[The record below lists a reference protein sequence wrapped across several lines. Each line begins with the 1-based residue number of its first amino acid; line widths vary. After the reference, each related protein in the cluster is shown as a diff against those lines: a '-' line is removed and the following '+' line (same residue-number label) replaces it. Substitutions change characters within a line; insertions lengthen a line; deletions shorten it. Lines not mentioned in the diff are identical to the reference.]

1 MSDQTGNTSK
11 KDKNYKRYEAAID
24 RALALFDSALQE
36 WPDYIAFIGRLLKV
50 LQSRPST
57 VSEVP
62 RSPLVAK
69 RLAQCLDPSLPSGV
83 HQKAL
88 EVYVYVFSF
97 LSVGR
102 PSHCSVYHSMI
113 GSPSVLEG

>member
-1 MSDQTGNTSK
+1 MSDQAASISK
-11 KDKNYKRYEAAID
+11 KEKNYKRYEAAID

-36 WPDYIAFIGRLLKV
+36 WPDYIAFIGRLLKA
-50 LQSRPST
+50 LQARPVS

-62 RSPLVAK
+62 RSSLVAK
-69 RLAQCLDPSLPSGV
+69 RLAQCLNPSLPPGV

-88 EVYVYVFSF
+88 ESYVYIFSF

-102 PSHCSVYHSMI
+102 ISHSSLSFPML
-113 GSPSVLEG
+113 GSPSATEG